1 MTWSYD
7 PLTDIGRVRRTIPD
21 RVQVDGVFSDEE
33 IASFIADEGDW
44 RRATAL
50 ALETIATD
58 EALVQKVQTV
68 QGFQTDGARLAT
80 ALFTRA
86 TALRDQASLADA
98 ESGAAFDIAEQV
110 TGPFSMRERVYD
122 DALRQ
127 GG

>member
-1 MTWSYD
+1 MTYSYD

-21 RVQVDGVFSDEE
+21 RVQADAVYSDED

-80 ALFTRA
+80 ALFARA
-86 TALRDQASLADA
+86 TALRAQADQAD
-98 ESGAAFDIAEQV
+98 EQSGAAFDIAEQV